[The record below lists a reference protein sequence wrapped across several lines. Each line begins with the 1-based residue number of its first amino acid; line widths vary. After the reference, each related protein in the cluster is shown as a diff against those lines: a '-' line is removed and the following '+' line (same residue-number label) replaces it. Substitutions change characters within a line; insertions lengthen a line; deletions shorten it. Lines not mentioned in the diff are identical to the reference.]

1 MKANT
6 FSVGRGGDTAM
17 IRIAIVEDDRQ
28 VQAQLADYIRRYE
41 RQFGRMFELSLFED
55 GDEIVSDYRAVYDII
70 LLDVQMRRMDGMAA
84 AERIRQMDKDMLL
97 IFITNMAQFAIRGY
111 AVDALDYVL
120 KPVPYFAF
128 SQQLQKA
135 VARLQARQK
144 TFLTVPV
151 EGGLRR
157 VNVAT
162 LYYLESDGHK
172 VRLYGEDGELTAP
185 GTLKSFEEKLA
196 GKPFARCNSGYLVNL
211 AQVLGVQ
218 QNTVQVGPYELQ
230 ISRPKKKAFM
240 EALTD
245 YIGGGVR

>member
-1 MKANT
+1 
-6 FSVGRGGDTAM
+6 M
-17 IRIAIVEDDRQ
+17 IKIAIVEDEAAVRD
-28 VQAQLADYIRRYE
+28 QLTDYVRRYT
-41 RQFGRMFELSLFED
+41 RQYGTEFEVTSFTD
-55 GDEIVSDYRAVYDII
+55 GDEILENYRPAFDII
-70 LLDVQMRRMDGMAA
+70 FLDVEMKRLNGMETAQ
-84 AERIRQMDKDMLL
+84 RIRELDDDVLL

>member
-1 MKANT
+1 
-6 FSVGRGGDTAM
+6 M
-17 IRIAIVEDDRQ
+17 IHIAIVEDNPEVRE
-28 VQAQLADYIRRYE
+28 QLIGYVHRYE
-41 RQFGRMFELSLFED
+41 RQYGKMFELTAFAD

-70 LLDVQMRRMDGMAA
+70 LLDIQMRRMDGMAA
-84 AERIRQMDKDMLL
+84 AEAIRKVDRDVIL

-128 SQQLQKA
+128 SRQLQKA
-135 VARLQARQK
+135 VERLRRRQK

-157 VNVAT
+157 VDVAT
-162 LYYLESDGHK
+162 LYYLESEGHY
-172 VRLYGEDGELTAP
+172 VRLYTEDGELLTA
-185 GTLKSFEEKLA
+185 GSLKAYEEKLA
-196 GKPFARCNSGYLVNL
+196 NKPFVRCNSGYLVNL

-218 QNTVQVGPYELQ
+218 QNTVQVGPYTLQ
-230 ISRPKKKAFM
+230 ISRPKKKAFL

-245 YIGGGVR
+245 YIGGDAR